1 MDPMALEDL
10 VDLAPL
16 DKPASEV
23 NVFVTVTVPQNNVD
37 QIHAEMTVVNVFPD
51 KPVSTT
57 SVLEPVPHNASELS
71 MVLRRLVVGIDVVEL
86 VEAVPLDTDARME
99 SACATPTVSPET
111 VDLMVVEDL
120 VELVLLTQLAT
131 VMRLMSCTELVT
143 RSVTSVAM
151 EPAQVQRPPLNSELV
166 NLVLPIAPKTVVP
179 LLESSPSP
187 SVKRI
192 NLTTL
197 PLISLILTPT

>member
-1 MDPMALEDL
+1 MALEDL

-16 DKPASEV
+16 DKPASEA
-23 NVFVTVTVPQNNVD
+23 NVFVTVTVPQNNVV
-37 QIHAEMTVVNVFPD
+37 QIHAEMTVVNVLPD

-71 MVLRRLVVGIDVVEL
+71 MVFKRLVVGTDVVEP
-86 VEAVPLDTDARME
+86 VEAVPLDSDARME

-111 VDLMVVEDL
+111 VDLMVVEGL
-120 VELVLLTQLAT
+120 VELVHLMLLVT
-131 VMRLMSCTELVT
+131 VMRLMSCTEPVT
-143 RSVTSVAM
+143 RFVTSVAM
-151 EPAQVQRPPLNSELV
+151 EPAQALRPPPKPELL
-166 NLVLPIAPKTVVP
+166 NLVLPTALKTVVP
-179 LLESSPSP
+179 LLESSRSP

-192 NLTTL
+192 NLTTS